1 MGSDACLLGLGHGA
15 QQRNATFFV
24 VVDTD
29 TEVDLVRPRVGVEG
43 FIEAEDRIARRHFD
57 SREQTHGEGLEREG
71 VTDFTTLASARRVMR
86 KRGGSIAVMPGACD
100 MLPRFSAAFW
110 CVLPAG
116 GWAV

>member
-1 MGSDACLLGLGHGA
+1 MPPSARRDHATFGDQGRVIAEQQLLHRVVVGGDPFDRQVAARRMGSDACLLGLGHGA

-57 SREQTHGEGLEREG
+57 SREQTHGEGLEEG
-71 VTDFTTLASARRVMR
+71 
-86 KRGGSIAVMPGACD
+86 
-100 MLPRFSAAFW
+100 
-110 CVLPAG
+110 
-116 GWAV
+116 